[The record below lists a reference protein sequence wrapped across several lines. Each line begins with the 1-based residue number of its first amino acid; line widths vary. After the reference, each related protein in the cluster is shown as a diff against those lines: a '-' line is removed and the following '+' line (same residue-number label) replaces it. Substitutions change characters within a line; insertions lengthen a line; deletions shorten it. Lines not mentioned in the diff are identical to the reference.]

1 MFDNMFNKEDNTN
14 VAEMENSVKEFDD
27 IRIDLTLPIQKPC
40 HFDELKG
47 LIDCYEDMEII
58 IDSLKKSTCQLQIDE
73 NPDDKGAE
81 FYKLDKEYV
90 DLFVDVLKGK
100 MKEIRN
106 ILNYN

>member
-1 MFDNMFNKEDNTN
+1 MFNKKQETEELEEELNNIED
-14 VAEMENSVKEFDD
+14 SD

-40 HFDELKG
+40 HFNELKG
-47 LIDCYEDMEII
+47 LIDCYEEMEVII
-58 IDSLKKSTCQLQIDE
+58 NSLKKSTCQLEIDE

-90 DLFVDVLKGK
+90 DLFVNVLKGK